1 MERGETMST
10 TKADILA
17 RIEAERERWHQLLT
31 KIPPERMEESGPGG
45 WTFKRLAAH
54 LTGWREWMILRLEA
68 DPIEGAEPPWPVE
81 LSDVDAINA
90 WIDERAR
97 DRPLADVLAAADA
110 SYQRLASAV
119 DGLTEEDV
127 TTPDRFPW
135 LEDVSTLAEAD
146 LFVHL
151 HEEHG
156 QDLYAL
162 ASG

>member
-1 MERGETMST
+1 MSTT

-17 RIEAERERWHQLLT
+17 RIEAERERWHQLLAR
-31 KIPPERMEESGPGG
+31 IPPERMDESGPGG

-68 DPIEGAEPPWPVE
+68 DPIEGAEPPWPAE
-81 LSDVDAINA
+81 LTDVDAINA
-90 WIDERAR
+90 WMDERAR
-97 DRPLADVLAAADA
+97 DRPVADVLADADA
-110 SYQRLASAV
+110 SFQRLASAV

-127 TTPDRFPW
+127 TTPGRFPW
-135 LEDVSTLAEAD
+135 LQDASTLAEAD

-156 QDLYAL
+156 QDLYAW